1 MIIALVYMHVLI
13 TTGVNKL
20 ALKIMLPYVVL
31 HDGTVVAEHH
41 NPAVPEAVLRE
52 ILQLTAQGTA
62 MEDIIDL
69 LRCRTVPTGY
79 IPHLWHPGWN
89 GNITGL

>member
-1 MIIALVYMHVLI
+1 MLI

-20 ALKIMLPYVVL
+20 ALKITSCLLPYVVL

-52 ILQLTAQGTA
+52 ILQLTTQGTA

-69 LRCRTVPTGY
+69 LRCRTVPTGL
-79 IPHLWHPGWN
+79 ICGIQV
-89 GNITGL
+89 GMGT